1 MYIYIIF
8 INRLS
13 KYGTFK
19 LKTIFM
25 TNFVFDTWKTSAP
38 SENQRTSILTS
49 YFFQH
54 GRHRWHM
61 VGKNTLAQRSFLTL
75 GQR

>member
-1 MYIYIIF
+1 
-8 INRLS
+8 
-13 KYGTFK
+13 
-19 LKTIFM
+19 M

-38 SENQRTSILTS
+38 SENQRTSIFTS

-61 VGKNTLAQRSFLTL
+61 VGKNTLAQRNFLMLGETL
-75 GQR
+75 DK